1 MSVYLNRMK
10 NATLFTLRVWKSD
23 GRWEIAVACDSAVTT
38 HPVVIPLPCVHHD
51 PRQERVGLPVH
62 RVTLWAT
69 ITSHAT
75 TDTLAI
81 LKVFK
86 LVREGAVGKP
96 VKMKQN
102 IFHPYF
108 LSEARP
114 HLQLGFDRARE
125 GSNVLYLYDTLM
137 TLRLYLY
144 SMLGRSRQSEPGRW
158 GIFEIL
164 AWTRLESFR
173 QMWSRQTCSIDP
185 SSNPQSLNETKQI
198 YSRLSQKQTKLLYK
212 CKKNVTVCN
221 NDENKLEMAW
231 PINDFRLKSGRKWPM
246 NNRYLK

>member
-1 MSVYLNRMK
+1 MAQGKSVLVC
-10 NATLFTLRVWKSD
+10 LSIGLHFEL
-23 GRWEIAVACDSAVTT
+23 
-38 HPVVIPLPCVHHD
+38 PLPVMQ
-51 PRQERVGLPVH
+51 RQTLLPSLKYLSLSVK
-62 RVTLWAT
+62 VPSGSLWKIAENE
-69 ITSHAT
+69 A
-75 TDTLAI
+75 
-81 LKVFK
+81 K
-86 LVREGAVGKP
+86 
-96 VKMKQN
+96 
-102 IFHPYF
+102 YF
-108 LSEARP
+108 PSLFFIWSEATFTVR
-114 HLQLGFDRARE
+114 LWSSKRRLKCT
-125 GSNVLYLYDTLM
+125 VLYLYDILM

-185 SSNPQSLNETKQI
+185 SSNPLSLNETKQI